1 MTEQQRKTIGRTAA
15 VAIAVLTFLAGAGVG
30 NVSNSAP
37 AACLAAISAAEDVID
52 VKSRALVLGG
62 TAIRKGT
69 IDEPTAELEEVLP
82 DMQEASSDFGNY
94 AAQCRTGR

>member
-1 MTEQQRKTIGRTAA
+1 MR
-15 VAIAVLTFLAGAGVG
+15 GVG

-69 IDEPTAELEEVLP
+69 IDEPTAELEEALP
-82 DMQEASSDFGNY
+82 DMQEASSDFGTY